1 MTEFV
6 GSVIKILSVAGAMLR
21 SLGRQIIRNPMEI
34 FVHLSTWVL
43 FTIKKNLPGSEF

>member
-6 GSVIKILSVAGAMLR
+6 GLVIKILSVAGAMLR
-21 SLGRQIIRNPMEI
+21 SLGRQIIRNLMEI

-43 FTIKKNLPGSEF
+43 FTNKKNLPGSEF